1 MIVVHPFMTHHFYC
15 SQDCTQECAQT
26 HMIWML
32 PLLVLA
38 WETFWKAPLLHLEWH
53 QRKGKIKE
61 KGKSKKG
68 LGGLELSQFGM
79 SSGLFLVH
87 LHPALEVEPGGT
99 SKTPAS
105 VRDRLSPTREGKL
118 QWRVCLHT
126 HLEQGRTILA
136 ETHGFGCL
144 FFLSYSWKLAVP
156 EPLL

>member
-1 MIVVHPFMTHHFYC
+1 MCPDTHDMDA
-15 SQDCTQECAQT
+15 SPTGTSLGD
-26 HMIWML
+26 I
-32 PLLVLA
+32 
-38 WETFWKAPLLHLEWH
+38 LESSPASPWVASEKREN

-61 KGKSKKG
+61 KRKSKKG

>member
-1 MIVVHPFMTHHFYC
+1 
-15 SQDCTQECAQT
+15 
-26 HMIWML
+26 ML

-105 VRDRLSPTREGKL
+105 VRDRLSPTRKEKL
-118 QWRVCLHT
+118 WCKVCLHP
-126 HLEQGRTILA
+126 HLEQGGMPLVERG
-136 ETHGFGCL
+136 HWPL
-144 FFLSYSWKLAVP
+144 FFLSYSW
-156 EPLL
+156 EPTIPASLL